1 MALRISTA
9 TDVTPEQ
16 LRSLIVEV
24 LPSLLGAGARLWDGM
39 PALNEQCL
47 GVLDAHNDLTLL
59 SFDASDAQGALI
71 KGLACMEQ
79 LSGEQAARLLRDYR
93 RPSRLLVLSP
103 SPPPG
108 MEVLR
113 RCRAANW
120 NALRVLRV
128 NGELGLLMEPK
139 AEEAEDMSAAFAH
152 SAFRGAEPERPSEA
166 AEEPALTAEE
176 EDFFEQA

>member
-16 LRSLIVEV
+16 LRSLIVEA
-24 LPSLLGAGARLWDGM
+24 LSSLLGAGARLWDGM
-39 PALNEQCL
+39 PALDEQCL
-47 GVLDAHNDLTLL
+47 GVLDAQDDLTLL
-59 SFDASDAQGALI
+59 SFDASDAQGALM

-108 MEVLR
+108 MEVLV
-113 RCRAANW
+113 RCHAAAW

-128 NGELGLLMEPK
+128 NGELGLLIEPK
-139 AEEAEDMSAAFAH
+139 GEASNGMSVAFVH
-152 SAFRGAEPERPSEA
+152 STFRGTEPERAGEDA
-166 AEEPALTAEE
+166 KEPALTAEE
-176 EDFFEQA
+176 EDFFQQA